1 MKKCI
6 LIVLSSFF
14 FIKRWSEQRRSS
26 LDVVKQSAD
35 HTCSPFVIM
44 RQGTETSQNT
54 VFKKNETKQVFLLYW
69 LVDHGNIHLT
79 MWLLFY
85 CCRGN
90 PNEKPYLRGGIC
102 NNCTAGY
109 SCDIKT
115 DGLCFVPCWS
125 CLKMWFTS
133 WINTKHIAFD
143 YYNFM
148 AIYLKSI
155 LRLVLKFQSLWF

>member
-54 VFKKNETKQVFLLYW
+54 VFKKMKQSRFSTLLISGSWQHTSYY
-69 LVDHGNIHLT
+69 VT
-79 MWLLFY
+79 FVLL
-85 CCRGN
+85 
-90 PNEKPYLRGGIC
+90 L
-102 NNCTAGY
+102 
-109 SCDIKT
+109 
-115 DGLCFVPCWS
+115 
-125 CLKMWFTS
+125 
-133 WINTKHIAFD
+133 
-143 YYNFM
+143 
-148 AIYLKSI
+148 
-155 LRLVLKFQSLWF
+155 

>member
-54 VFKKNETKQVFLLYW
+54 VFKKNETKQVFY
-69 LVDHGNIHLT
+69 
-79 MWLLFY
+79 F
-85 CCRGN
+85 
-90 PNEKPYLRGGIC
+90 
-102 NNCTAGY
+102 
-109 SCDIKT
+109 T
-115 DGLCFVPCWS
+115 D
-125 CLKMWFTS
+125 
-133 WINTKHIAFD
+133 
-143 YYNFM
+143 
-148 AIYLKSI
+148 
-155 LRLVLKFQSLWF
+155 